1 MRGLHAARAAL
12 LLSAGLMACSE
23 AAAEDLFPSWQISAA
38 QPVKLGE
45 IEEAPMPSGL
55 AALCARSPD
64 ICAPVKAAPGPLP
77 FTQQLWQLIT
87 SVNTAINQSIIAT
100 TDEKFYGLNEY
111 WTLPQTA
118 GDCEDFVLLKRK
130 TLAADGIPLAS
141 LLITVVHDE
150 NGEGH
155 AVLSIPTTMG
165 DLVLDNRRDEVLP
178 WMETGYKFVKRQ
190 SAANPNVWVSL
201 AREKLQATDI
211 ASAPEA
217 PHPKK

>member
-12 LLSAGLMACSE
+12 LLSAGLFAMGE
-23 AAAEDLFPSWQISAA
+23 AAAGELPGSRVQM
-38 QPVKLGE
+38 LGE
-45 IEEAPMPSGL
+45 IEQAPMPSGL
-55 AALCARSPD
+55 ASLCARASEF
-64 ICAPVKAAPGPLP
+64 CAPLDAAPGPLELTP
-77 FTQQLWQLIT
+77 ALWQLIN
-87 SVNTAINQSIIAT
+87 SVNAAVNGRIAAQ
-100 TDEKFYGLNEY
+100 TDEQLYGRQEY

-130 TLAADGIPLAS
+130 MLTALGISPAS

-150 NGEGH
+150 HGEGH
-155 AVLSIPTTMG
+155 AVLGIPTTAG
-165 DLVLDNRRDEVLP
+165 DLILDNRRDEVLT

-201 AREKLQATDI
+201 ARERLQATAI

-217 PHPKK
+217 HGGR